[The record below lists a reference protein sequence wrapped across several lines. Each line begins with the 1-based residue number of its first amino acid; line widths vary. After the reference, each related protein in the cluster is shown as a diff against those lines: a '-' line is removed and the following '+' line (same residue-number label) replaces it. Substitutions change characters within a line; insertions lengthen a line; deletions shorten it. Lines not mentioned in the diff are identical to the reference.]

1 MRSCAR
7 KCTYMKKHFV
17 LLVLMLCCGSWLM
30 AATVTPE
37 YSTRGREFWGVFMD
51 NKEIEPED
59 KSLELVVYIT
69 AETGANVTIEVPG
82 LSKII
87 KEVNGL
93 DSVVFSPDGGL
104 SVKNV
109 YLNTVDKDMELVKNK
124 SIHIYNTDPND
135 ERVFACY
142 LYNKAGQPGFITQDA
157 SLLLPKTMYG
167 YEYVV
172 QTYNDDNR
180 YTEFAIVATE
190 NNTDVV
196 IHTPVQTKQGSTSI
210 SRTLNRGQSLF
221 VVSQCR
227 TNVPATQSIDLS
239 GSTVCATKPV
249 AVFAGNVAPKIPFNN
264 AYSEGYAFEQLVPM
278 DVASKEFYL
287 SLFKG
292 VSKTQYN
299 LVALYPN
306 TNVVI
311 KSNNN
316 GNLITTSEN
325 LTNVGDKLSVVGQL
339 AANGVI
345 DAYISSDQP
354 VLCMQ
359 YMTCGAV
366 NQEDVPI
373 TPLYSATVNWGNPT
387 TALTAGWETRLNK
400 ARFAIRQMPPQKDPV
415 TGAILPQKHFVHLVL
430 RSIDLASLQ
439 IKGQDG
445 NPVIPDPIVFNP
457 FKANADMVYGSVLLP
472 NESQWFDI
480 SVGGEGF
487 TGYTYGITNG
497 IGYLYTMD
505 FQHIYDDDSLFIT
518 TDEPIM
524 SPLSYNL
531 ERMPQGWLQRQ
542 PYYWLNPDSMRLDTA
557 YICDSSWVDFSGQ
570 LRKDIQ
576 YDAITWRIY
585 ECDKKG
591 KPTSKLIV
599 EETVG
604 ADKVANLKQDWRYQF
619 ILDPQLNKQPAQRD
633 PFTFYQ
639 VQMEMSRPRQ
649 LCTDMDPLLDTLK
662 TMIRVNRIYNDTVW
676 IMACEG
682 DTVRGVFYETINGVR
697 VESKFAVGATLDE
710 EHGIYPL
717 KLEDK
722 TGPITRNYTTIN
734 GCDSLVTLRVYVFPK
749 QEEVVTMLEC
759 EDSLY
764 LHRFGSHFN
773 SQTLDKVV
781 PKDSIDNKPHYY
793 EDVFPTDN
801 LFKKLPDDNVFK
813 QHFDTYE
820 CDSVL
825 KLTLTVMNLD
835 SKDTTAYWCLEQHS
849 GAPFVWNVYPGK
861 TMTIEKDDEGMDWS
875 TGIGIGDFYD
885 KFPYPTDRYPDCDC
899 DSMRYHL
906 HLIMVSNTDKHAT
919 IHLCQNETRTV
930 DVHGK
935 IDGSK
940 LPVGLT
946 QFRQTVSV
954 GECSYEDLL
963 DVYVHPIY
971 NDTSDVVVF
980 YGTICDGGTYRW
992 EDANGNLHGN
1002 NGLVYCREKE
1012 DSVLLDGTVEMFKYE
1027 GSSRWPDLVYTFEDR
1042 QKTVSC
1048 PDCHDGKGGC
1058 DSIMVL
1064 HLIIAPHYNFNDAPL
1079 TLCSDDTVRW
1089 NEGDTIYYGEHF
1101 QWNEPIPANSRKLT
1115 KGEYTMSRHWKT
1127 VYDCDSTHNVEIAV
1141 YDAQFDSLAISLH
1154 SNQSYPIFDDARL
1167 YSWSNI
1173 KTVEGFLPLDVKDT
1187 LLRDTTYQPDC
1198 GCRIVKTRRVFIYPE
1213 YRIEEPAQSECQD
1226 VVNTYQWTNHDDH
1239 LIWMIDTVT
1248 KQKTQYTANDISL
1261 AQYGV
1266 FMLVDS
1272 MPTTTCKDCEMPAND
1287 SVFYQI
1293 LTIQPIYT
1301 EHINRQID
1309 YVAICSDD
1317 TITWNRGEKNGIV
1330 LYYGPDYDKIEH
1342 PIDERPYTYIV
1353 SADTVASVAEGF
1365 LLDSINLKN
1374 TQGTCDSTH
1383 YFHISISHSFYHQHN
1398 VTIGDNDSTYIFH
1411 HGCVYER
1418 DIVGQD
1424 FHYYDYMDHTKP
1436 VDYTQ
1441 LTDRT
1446 MREVVLYDTLKT
1458 FADCDSIVEDTV
1470 RIYPTY
1476 YIYTEDTTC
1485 SNVEFNWRNGPDESP
1500 GKFLELN
1507 KRFGTI
1513 TDKVVCYYYDSLLTK
1528 AYGVPV
1534 DSVFVLKLT
1543 VLPGG
1548 MLEINGKG
1556 CKNEPYKFNGYTLQ
1570 YDPAHPD
1577 IDKQT
1582 ATFNWDNEGGCGAKL
1597 TLTVDFHNAYF
1608 PKSDI
1613 YGGATTIK
1621 EDSVC
1626 RYDPYAW
1633 VEDDGSEHTLALYD
1647 EQGNHLTEIPTDTLG
1662 WITVYDSLK
1671 TKECKCDSVFQLNL
1685 FVKAAYHIYD
1695 TTTVICTN
1703 QSFTWEQTGKVYQSD
1718 HDSILRDTMWYT
1730 AVSGCDSIYFL
1741 KVKAN
1746 QSYLLPRTDTI
1757 CATEG
1762 QSYQWRGQS
1771 LDDVI
1776 ATVRETQIKVD
1787 TILRD
1792 SLKTILCDCDS
1803 VYTDTVLIAPVIS
1816 HEKFDT
1822 TCYGNAYILNE
1833 RIFTFSPACR
1843 DTVCRDTMPNIYGCD
1858 EPYAV
1863 TLHIL
1868 DTTHHALD
1876 IPAICADQETYDIFY
1891 SIVDGPTIPAP
1902 KYYMIAFDDYAHSQ
1916 NFVDDNEDWIDL
1928 SDPDKVTLPMPV
1940 PMSGASYVHPD
1951 DYHGVISFSNGYC
1964 SESLPFTLPLRY
1976 PATILHQHW
1985 NDVINIYTAEFN
1997 GGYTFDSYQWYV
2009 NDRKLIGETKPY
2021 LYRPQ
2026 SLGDSV
2032 YNVELRRVGE
2042 DYYLCTCGLKTKANV
2057 GGNPID
2063 PMGPQDP
2070 YVAVTPTDVTKDHP
2084 YVHIISTAG
2093 GSYELLDTYG
2103 SLYTSGKYRQTAS
2116 TNIVAAEVALPA
2128 VEGVYVMHLY
2138 DNAAGERSVKIMVH

>member
-7 KCTYMKKHFV
+7 NCMYMKKQSYMNRWRL
-17 LLVLMLCCGSWLM
+17 LLVLMSWCLM
-30 AATVTPE
+30 PIYAGTQNRQNYTTSEGVDFWLAYMKNYDAKADDSSQSLQLWVYASSQEDVTVVVA
-37 YSTRGREFWGVFMD
+37 SASGGVLGEMT
-51 NKEIEPED
+51 
-59 KSLELVVYIT
+59 IT
-69 AETGANVTIEVPG
+69 AGQ
-82 LSKII
+82 
-87 KEVNGL
+87 
-93 DSVVFSPDGGL
+93 
-104 SVKNV
+104 
-109 YLNTVDKDMELVKNK
+109 
-124 SIHIYNTDPND
+124 ND
-135 ERVFACY
+135 
-142 LYNKAGQPGFITQDA
+142 
-157 SLLLPKTMYG
+157 SLLLPFSKYKDLYLYEMEGGNKGKKAGVHVYSKDKQTPFSCYLYSRVGTAGSTSRDVALMLPTLTWG
-167 YEYVV
+167 VEYVV
-172 QTYNDDNR
+172 QTYPEDAAMTQFAVIANASNTKVQITPACDT
-180 YTEFAIVATE
+180 YKSVGAAIVL
-190 NNTDVV
+190 NKGDVYYV
-196 IHTPVQTKQGSTSI
+196 TS
-210 SRTLNRGQSLF
+210 QSLSDK
-221 VVSQCR
+221 VD
-227 TNVPATQSIDLS
+227 NINLS
-239 GSTVCATKPV
+239 GTFVCADKPV
-249 AVFAGNVAPKIPFNN
+249 AVIVGNQMA
-264 AYSEGYAFEQLVPM
+264 LVPKKKEGVAGDYVVEQILPVE
-278 DVASKEFYL
+278 DVRPEPYTYYIGLNQYTKINAFL
-287 SLFKG
+287 P
-292 VSKTQYN
+292 TAQYN
-299 LVALYPN
+299 DTHVTLS
-306 TNVVI
+306 I
-311 KSNNN
+311 K
-316 GNLITTSEN
+316 GKQDVTTTLQQGESMYADAA
-325 LTNVGDKLSVVGQL
+325 TSSVYQL
-339 AANGVI
+339 NKVNSSAI
-345 DAYISSDQP
+345 ISSDKP
-354 VLCMQ
+354 LVVLDYLSAPTYNSDDMSYSWGDAANAYVPDWSHKVQ
-359 YMTCGAV
+359 EMTFYTQSLDPA
-366 NQEDVPI
+366 
-373 TPLYSATVNWGNPT
+373 
-387 TALTAGWETRLNK
+387 
-400 ARFAIRQMPPQKDPV
+400 DPV
-415 TGAILPQKHFVHLVL
+415 QYPEQHHYVQLVIPKGDEGKITLDGELVSDVIYSDFSGATDKVCCVIEVKKHGGHVIASSGEGFVGYVYG
-430 RSIDLASLQ
+430 LAD
-439 IKGQDG
+439 GQSYMYTLG
-445 NPVIPDPIVFNP
+445 YSVIPD
-457 FKANADMVYGSVLLP
+457 L
-472 NESQWFDI
+472 
-480 SVGGEGF
+480 
-487 TGYTYGITNG
+487 
-497 IGYLYTMD
+497 
-505 FQHIYDDDSLFIT
+505 DSLFIT
-518 TDEPIM
+518 TDENIM
-524 SPLSYNL
+524 SPLSYDL

-542 PYYWLNPDSMRLDTA
+542 PYYWINPDSMRLDTA
-557 YICDSSWVDFSGQ
+557 YVCDSTELSFMGQ
-570 LRKDIQ
+570 LKHNPTYESIR
-576 YDAITWRIY
+576 WRVY
-585 ECDKKG
+585 ECDKNGVPIDNK
-591 KPTSKLIV
+591 IV
-599 EETVG
+599 EVNS
-604 ADKVANLKQDWRYQF
+604 ANVKSKNQSFVHQF
-619 ILDPQLNKQPAQRD
+619 CLNPQLDKQPAQRD

-639 VQMEMSRPRQ
+639 VQMEMVRPHI
-649 LCTDMDPLLDTLK
+649 LCPDMDSIRDTLK

-676 IMACEG
+676 RMACEG

-717 KLEDK
+717 KLEDQ

-749 QEEVVTMLEC
+749 QEQVVTMLEC

-793 EDVFPTDN
+793 EDAFPTDN
-801 LFKKLPDDNVFK
+801 LFRKLPDDNVFK
-813 QHFDTYE
+813 QHFSTYE

-825 KLTLTVMNLD
+825 KLTLTVMDLD
-835 SKDTTAYWCLEQHS
+835 SKDTTAYWCLEQHG
-849 GAPFVWNVYPGK
+849 GAPFKWNVYPGK
-861 TMTIEKDDEGMDWS
+861 TMEIAKDDEGMDWS

-980 YGTICDGGTYRW
+980 YGTICDGGTYSW
-992 EDANGNLHGN
+992 EDANGKLHGD
-1002 NGLVYCREKE
+1002 NGKVYCREKR
-1012 DSVLLDGTVEMFKYE
+1012 DSVFLNGTVEMFKYE
-1027 GSSRWPDLVYTFEDR
+1027 GSSRWPDLVYTFEDH

-1064 HLIIAPHYNFNDAPL
+1064 HLVIAPHYNITDAPL

-1089 NEGDTIYYGEHF
+1089 NEGDTLYYGEHF

-1127 VYDCDSTHNVEIAV
+1127 VYDCDSTHNVNITV
-1141 YDAQFDSLAISLH
+1141 YNAQFDSLAVYLH
-1154 SNQSYPIFDDARL
+1154 SNQQYNLFDDAWL

-1173 KTVEGFLPLDVKDT
+1173 KTVEGFSPLDVKDT

-1213 YRIEEPAQSECQD
+1213 YRIEEPPAPLECQD
-1226 VVNTYQWTNHDDH
+1226 VVNTYRWQNHDDH

-1317 TITWNRGEKNGIV
+1317 TITWNRGENGIV
-1330 LYYGPDYDKIEH
+1330 LYYGPDYDKVAH
-1342 PIDERPYTYIV
+1342 PVEETLYKRIV

-1411 HGCVYER
+1411 HGCAYDR
-1418 DIVGQD
+1418 DIIGQD
-1424 FHYYDYMDHTKP
+1424 FHYYDYMEHTKP

-1441 LTDRT
+1441 LTGRE
-1446 MREVVLYDTLKT
+1446 MREVILRDTLKT
-1458 FADCDSIVEDTV
+1458 FAYCDSIVEDTV

-1608 PKSDI
+1608 PESDI

-1633 VEDDGSEHTLALYD
+1633 VEDDGSGHTLALYD

-1662 WITVYDSLK
+1662 WITIYDSLQ

-1746 QSYLLPRTDTI
+1746 QSYLLPRADTI

-1792 SLKTILCDCDS
+1792 SLKTVLCDCDS

-1833 RIFTFSPACR
+1833 RIFTFSPTCR
-1843 DTVCRDTMPNIYGCD
+1843 DTVCCDTLPNIYGCD

-1891 SIVDGPTIPAP
+1891 SIKDGPAIPAP

-1928 SDPDKVTLPMPV
+1928 SDPEKITLPMPV

-1951 DYHGVISFSNGYC
+1951 DYHGIISFSNGYC

-2009 NDRKLIGETKPY
+2009 NDQKLIGETKPY